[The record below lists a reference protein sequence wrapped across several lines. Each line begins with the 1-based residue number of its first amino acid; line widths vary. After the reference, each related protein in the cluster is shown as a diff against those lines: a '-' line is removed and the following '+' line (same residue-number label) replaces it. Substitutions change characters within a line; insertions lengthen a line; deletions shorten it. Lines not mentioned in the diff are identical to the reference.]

1 LSQVD
6 LVLTSIPVFL
16 LPCPSSKP
24 GTDQVVRVR
33 VQGLRVLSQV
43 DLGQGL
49 RVLFQVD
56 LVPTSILVFLF
67 LCPCLKTGTD
77 QVVWARV

>member
-6 LVLTSIPVFL
+6 LVLTSIPVFI

-43 DLGQGL
+43 DLGQGSGFKGS
-49 RVLFQVD
+49 V
-56 LVPTSILVFLF
+56 S
-67 LCPCLKTGTD
+67 G
-77 QVVWARV
+77 